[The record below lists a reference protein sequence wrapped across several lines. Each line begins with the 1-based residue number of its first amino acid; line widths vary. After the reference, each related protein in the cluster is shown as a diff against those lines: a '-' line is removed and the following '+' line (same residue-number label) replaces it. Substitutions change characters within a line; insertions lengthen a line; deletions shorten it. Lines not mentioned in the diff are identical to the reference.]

1 MAIYSFNHDSFG
13 KTTNHAGAAG
23 DNARYNS
30 DLSKTQTAEFLAA
43 NATHLK
49 EHGEQRSEDEM
60 SAHLAQFRQGRTAAD
75 NAAYNARREAT
86 YAVRSHVIPPEPEKA
101 AAWFDAQ
108 EKTDR
113 KNARMSDRFIG
124 ALPRELT
131 PEQCIEAVETFCR
144 DVTQDRVPWHFAL
157 HLELDQKG
165 QSDWNPHAHIIMR
178 DRDIETGKRYLY
190 TSSGPMERAQLAKK
204 GAKFWSTKDFRVEW
218 EQQMNRALE
227 RAGHEVRVDH
237 RTLKEQGID
246 RDAQIHIGPGSR
258 NAAKKGHQFESHDR
272 QQGDRTVVYTL
283 LDNGSRAQ
291 HNANIVERNGA
302 REATGH
308 SPSDP
313 RTAEALKER
322 LAERQ
327 PRTPHQEEQRQL
339 RETQNA
345 TRRAMLADQKRDR
358 DALRAAQAVEWKQ
371 HQAWAKGLYAK
382 ARKAAF
388 EQVKQQTAGQWK
400 EVRAIKDRD
409 QRAMADA
416 VLKLQ
421 LKALYAKTGG
431 QRIDEA
437 RKQKDTAWKEQKDR
451 QVKERLALRGAH
463 REENAAMTRQH
474 VAEQFAIKERQRPL
488 KLQREANLI
497 AAQTNGHQGMANQQK
512 AAQKTIQLNRHAE
525 AVRRHA
531 SANPAE
537 AARAYQEIA
546 KQEHSR
552 RAGIREGLNAQRQS
566 NQLRAMTADRSRAR
580 AGAGR
585 QMSSGDNQPSPQ
597 EQARQAVQS
606 GRTLTGDERAN
617 ASPDLKER
625 LASQDRRI
633 AQRATFAHG
642 EGNQRQQDKGRS
654 GGGRG
659 R

>member
-43 NATHLK
+43 NAMHLK
-49 EHGEQRSEDEM
+49 EHGQQRSEEEM
-60 SAHLAQFRQGRTAAD
+60 NAHLEQFRQGRTAAQ

-101 AAWFDAQ
+101 QAWFDAQ

-131 PEQCIEAVETFCR
+131 PEQCIEAVEKFCR

-165 QSDWNPHAHIIMR
+165 QPDWNPHAHIIIR

-204 GAKFWSTKDFRVEW
+204 GVKFWSTKDFRVEW

-227 RAGHEVRVDH
+227 RAGHDVRVDH

-246 RDAQIHIGPGSR
+246 RDPQIHIGPGSQ
-258 NAAKKGHQFESHDR
+258 NAAKKGHQFESQDR
-272 QQGDRTVVYTL
+272 QQGERTVVYTM

-291 HNANIVERNGA
+291 HNAQIVERNAA

-313 RTAEALKER
+313 RTAQALKER
-322 LAERQ
+322 LAERP
-327 PRTPHQEEQRQL
+327 PRTPQQEELRQL

-345 TRRAMLADQKRDR
+345 TRRAMLKDQKRDR

-371 HQAWAKGLYAK
+371 HQAWAKGLYAG

-388 EQVKQQTAGQWK
+388 EQVKEQSAGQWK
-400 EVRAIKDRD
+400 KVRAIKDRE
-409 QRAMADA
+409 QRDMAEA

-421 LKALYAKTGG
+421 LKTLYAKIGG

-437 RKQKDTAWKEQKDR
+437 RKQKDAAWKEQKDR
-451 QVKERLALRGAH
+451 QAKERLGLRGAH
-463 REENAAMTRQH
+463 RQENAAMTRQH
-474 VAEQFAIKERQRPL
+474 TAEQFGLKERQRPL
-488 KLQREANLI
+488 KLQREANRI
-497 AAQTNGHQGMANQQK
+497 AAQTNGYQGMASQQK
-512 AAQKTIQLNRHAE
+512 AAHKTIQLNRHAE
-525 AVRRHA
+525 GVGRMNPPIPPKRRGPTRNSRNRNTA
-531 SANPAE
+531 AAPAF
-537 AARAYQEIA
+537 ARASTRSA
-546 KQEHSR
+546 KATSF
-552 RAGIREGLNAQRQS
+552 
-566 NQLRAMTADRSRAR
+566 AR
-580 AGAGR
+580 
-585 QMSSGDNQPSPQ
+585 
-597 EQARQAVQS
+597 
-606 GRTLTGDERAN
+606 
-617 ASPDLKER
+617 
-625 LASQDRRI
+625 
-633 AQRATFAHG
+633 
-642 EGNQRQQDKGRS
+642 
-654 GGGRG
+654 
-659 R
+659 